1 MPKSSI
7 FMTVVLVLLSGLFS
21 CSKDDQEEHAGS
33 DSVLLEDTF
42 QIVSV
47 QPEDGSEKVP
57 TKTSLT
63 AQFNSEI
70 DNETVFQG
78 SITLVQNSSFIQG
91 SLHVV
96 VKSLHFQPDDN
107 LIYSSSYTWPMV
119 SGIRGKS
126 GKMLTTT
133 FRMSFQTQE

>member
-7 FMTVVLVLLSGLFS
+7 FVTVVLVLLSGVFS
-21 CSKDDQEEHAGS
+21 CSKDDQEEHVGS

-42 QIVSV
+42 HILSV
-47 QPEDGSEKVP
+47 QPEDGAEKIP
-57 TKTSLT
+57 PKTPLI

-70 DNETVFQG
+70 DNETVFPG

-96 VKSLHFQPDDN
+96 GKNLHFQPDDN
-107 LIYSSSYTWPMV
+107 LSY
-119 SGIRGKS
+119 
-126 GKMLTTT
+126 L
-133 FRMSFQTQE
+133 